1 MFKHQIK
8 TNSISIMK
16 KHLTIL
22 SGIIAF
28 MTLVAFTPISDSD
41 GFYRIDTKESSV
53 KWVASKV
60 TGSTHEGTVTL
71 SEGGLQIANGVIAG
85 GKFTIDMTSINVT
98 DLDGGMKGKLE
109 GHLNSDD
116 FFATEKF
123 KTANLTIISADAN
136 TVKASITIKG
146 ITQEISFPVE
156 LKIADGSVTA
166 TAAIE
171 IDRSKF
177 DVRYGSDSFFDN
189 LGNKAIN
196 NIIKFNVTLKGKA

>member
-1 MFKHQIK
+1 
-8 TNSISIMK
+8 MK